1 MLDTNIL
8 ISTILFNSYKLKTI
22 INYICDNHKLV
33 LSTYILDELE
43 YVTAKKFSDKMLSMY
58 EFLSSLPYE
67 IEYTPEYAFDSLNID
82 LRDANDIP
90 VLYSALMS
98 KVNILITGDKDFDN
112 IEVEGLE
119 ILKPN
124 DFYEKYINGDI

>member
-8 ISTILFNSYKLKTI
+8 ISTILFNSYKI
-22 INYICDNHKLV
+22 INYICDYHKLV

-67 IEYTPEYAFDSLNID
+67 IEYTPEYAFDNLNIN
-82 LRDANDIP
+82 LRDAKDIP

-98 KVNILITGDKDFDN
+98 KVNILITGDKDFDD
-112 IEVEGLE
+112 IVVEGLE

-124 DFYEKYINGDI
+124 DFYEKYINEDI